1 MRQLITAVV
10 LFVLPTIMLA
20 QSTQPL
26 VAIHESELTQA
37 LETTVAG
44 SSTPTGPGTTGQE
57 WWTPWWHYYNMS
69 DYLEEALRS
78 DGTPY
83 VIVRDADISAGNLL
97 NADGSPKYPIVI
109 SLASEA
115 INNNEIT
122 PLLNYVSAG
131 GFLFVGSSS
140 FTRNPDGTNRGDF
153 AIANAMGMHSATTS
167 LDNWL
172 QDTTLTKQVPH
183 LLVSQLPNVPIFWWM
198 PATNDDT
205 SWGTSLPGE
214 TEHFSTGNGPAVN
227 FHYIWGTTAS
237 GATAVLTGDNA
248 VPYLTTMS
256 YGKGNFVYDAA
267 MQPIQGNG
275 GWAPSMFAYGI
286 FRNAI
291 QWAFATSNLPIVK
304 VSPWP
309 YQYNAA
315 YEVRHDFEDY
325 QTAITQIEAS
335 AKAESQVGALGDY
348 YFCTGTLRVEMNND
362 PSVIASLQR
371 AVTLYGATI
380 GSHNGGLQNPNN
392 PALQVS
398 DYDYW
403 HWGTDEALDD
413 QPSGYASGSAYAL
426 ASLSQAFSDVDGW
439 LTGYEANRRTY
450 VSPYFNG
457 TREGSSQILQQ
468 LGVLTSGEQKVGP
481 FPHWT
486 VSAQTKGKLYGF
498 VTLPPSE
505 WFIAGNIAQS
515 QETVIPPPWTE
526 STLESAVDYYYSLGG
541 LIDFY
546 SHEPST
552 NSNIYQYVLYSA
564 AKPSVWPVN
573 AMTVYNWWTKR
584 TPVKVSPS
592 YAIGGNRFI
601 TTATISGATDP
612 NTAIELV
619 VPNWPVASTGI
630 QVQLNG
636 SFASPSSYRIYN
648 QGIKVLVGTNVT
660 SVQVS
665 YPLTAGPTAQN
676 DSYSVVTGNTLT
688 VHSPGV
694 LSNDNSAGGGSLTA
708 ALATAT
714 SNGTLAFNAD
724 GSFSYVPASGFVG
737 TDRFTYYAINSAGQ
751 SGVATAVLNVTA
763 NGNPVVFTDDF
774 SGQIGS
780 DSFWTTISG
789 TWAVA
794 NSMMNGTS
802 TEGQYGFAYGG
813 QSWTNY
819 TVQAQFKFSP
829 GAWGG
834 GLGGRVN
841 TATGA
846 HYGAWLYPEGS
857 LGPSAVVKVVKF
869 PNWGTWSG
877 NPMATAT
884 IPNLGK
890 TWHTLTASFNG
901 SAIQVSVDG
910 TPYINVTDN
919 GFDSQAPYASG
930 AISLDMW
937 TNPGFP
943 SVMSVKNVSEQALS
957 AAPAAQD
964 DSYSVSAGNTLTVN
978 APGVLS
984 NDTSL
989 GGLAMSATMVSPPA
1003 NGAITLQSS
1012 GGFTYVPTPGFS
1024 GIDQFTYQ
1032 ASSTGGN
1039 SNIATVTVTVL
1050 PPGSQVFFSDN
1061 FGGQGTD
1068 PLWTTVS
1075 GTWTVANGVMT
1086 GISPSGSYGNAYVSG
1101 SWTDYSVETQIQ
1113 FSPGAWGGGIGGQLN
1128 STTGAHYGV
1137 WVLPGGTSGQSP
1149 SIEVVKFEGWT
1160 TWGGTLMAAAP
1171 VPTLSSGWHSLLV
1184 TFHGN
1189 GSVQASL
1196 DGVQYI
1202 NVTDTGFDSQPVYS
1216 SGGISLDM
1224 WTGTPSLMNI
1234 KSLLVF
1240 SASPIAQNDSY
1251 QVSQGSTLAVSAP
1264 GVLSNDT
1271 GNGSSSF
1278 TAAVIT
1284 PPANGT
1290 LNLQPNG
1297 SFTYVPQTSFSGIDS
1312 FTYQANAGGASSNVA
1327 TVTITVVPTG
1337 SQVLF
1342 SDNFSGSGTDPLW
1355 TSVQGTWTVANGTM
1369 HGSGPL
1375 QNYATA
1381 YTSGNWTDYTVQ
1393 AGIQLPAG
1401 AFGSGI
1407 GGRVNPSTGAHYAAW
1422 IYPEGPLRVSAV
1434 LELIKFEGWTTWSG
1448 TPMAT
1453 VSLPNVGTTPH
1464 TLILGFQGNNVQVSY
1479 NGTPYINV
1487 TDNGFDSQPAFTV
1500 GGISLDLWTYETPY
1514 VANITNVL
1522 VLSQP

>member
-1 MRQLITAVV
+1 MRQLIIAAV
-10 LFVLPTIMLA
+10 FFALPTVVLA
-20 QSTQPL
+20 QSTQPV

-37 LETTVAG
+37 LETMAA
-44 SSTPTGPGTTGQE
+44 SSPTPTGSGTTGHQ
-57 WWTPWWHYYNMS
+57 WWTPWWHYYNMT

-83 VIVRDADISAGNLL
+83 VVVKDADISAGNLL

-153 AIANAMGMHSATTS
+153 AIASAMGLHSATTN
-167 LDNWL
+167 LNNWL
-172 QDTTLTKQVPH
+172 QDTTLTKQTQH
-183 LLVSQLPNVPIFWWM
+183 LLVSQIPNVPIFWWM

-205 SWGTSLPGE
+205 SWGISLPGE
-214 TEHFSTGNGPAVN
+214 TTHYSTGNAPAVTS
-227 FHYIWGTTAS
+227 HYIWG
-237 GATAVLTGDNA
+237 ATAGSATVILTGDNN
-248 VPYLTTMS
+248 VPYLTTTA

-325 QTAITQIEAS
+325 QTDISQIAAS
-335 AKAESQVGALGDY
+335 AQAEHQVGALGDY
-348 YFCTGTLRVEMNND
+348 YFCTGTLRTEMNND
-362 PSVIASLQR
+362 PAVIASLQQ

-398 DYDYW
+398 DYDFW
-403 HWGTDEALDD
+403 HWGPDEALND
-413 QPSGYASGSAYAL
+413 QPAGYASGSAYAK
-426 ASLSQAFSDVDGW
+426 ASLSQSFSDIDGW
-439 LTGYEANRRTY
+439 LTGYETNRRTY

-457 TREGSSQILQQ
+457 TREGTSQILQQ
-468 LGVLTSGEQKVGP
+468 LGVLTSGDQKVGP

-486 VSAQTKGKLYGF
+486 VSAQTKGKLYSF
-498 VTLPPSE
+498 VTLPVSE
-505 WFIAGNIAQS
+505 WFIDGNIAQS
-515 QETVIPPPWTE
+515 QETDIPPPWTE
-526 STLESAVDYYYSLGG
+526 STLESAVDYYYNLGG
-541 LIDFY
+541 LINFY

-564 AKPSVWPVN
+564 AKPAVWPVN
-573 AMTVYNWWTKR
+573 SMTVYNWWTRR

-592 YAIGGNRFI
+592 YTIAANRFI

-619 VPNWPVASTGI
+619 IPNWPVASNGI
-630 QVQLNG
+630 QVELNG
-636 SFASPSSYRIYN
+636 SFASPNSYRIYN

-676 DSYSVVTGNTLT
+676 DSYTLVNGNTLT
-688 VHSPGV
+688 IPAPGV
-694 LSNDNSAGGGSLTA
+694 LRNDNSAGGGSLA
-708 ALATAT
+708 AVLATST
-714 SNGTLAFNAD
+714 LNGTLAFNAD
-724 GSFSYVPASGFVG
+724 GSFSYVPTSGFVG
-737 TDRFTYYAINSAGQ
+737 TDRFTYYATNSAGQ
-751 SGVATAVLNVTA
+751 SGVATVTLSVTA
-763 NGNPVVFTDDF
+763 NGNPIIFSDDF

-780 DSFWTTISG
+780 DSFWTTIAG
-789 TWAVA
+789 TWTVA

-802 TEGQYGFAYGG
+802 TEGQYGFAYAGS
-813 QSWTNY
+813 SWTNY
-819 TVQAQFKFSP
+819 TVQAQLKFSP
-829 GAWGG
+829 GAWAGG
-834 GLGGRVN
+834 FGGRVN
-841 TATGA
+841 TGTGA
-846 HYGAWLYPEGS
+846 HYGVWLYPEGS
-857 LGPSAVVKVVKF
+857 LGPSAVVKVIKF
-869 PNWGTWSG
+869 SSWGTWSG
-877 NPMATAT
+877 NPMAIAT
-884 IPNLGK
+884 IPNLGA
-890 TWHTLTASFNG
+890 TWHTLAASFNG

-910 TPYINVTDN
+910 TTYINVTDN
-919 GFDSQAPYASG
+919 GFDSEPPYASG

-943 SVMSVKNVSEQALS
+943 SVMSVQSVSEQALS
-957 AAPAAQD
+957 ATPVALD

-984 NDTSL
+984 NDISL
-989 GGLAMSATMVSPPA
+989 NGSAMSATIVGPSVH
-1003 NGAITLQSS
+1003 GTVTLQSS
-1012 GGFTYVPTPGFS
+1012 GGFAYVPNPGFS

-1032 ASSTGGN
+1032 TSSTGGN
-1039 SNIATVTVTVL
+1039 SNSATVTITVL
-1050 PPGSQVFFSDN
+1050 PTGSQVFFNDT
-1061 FGGQGTD
+1061 FGGQGID

-1075 GTWTVANGVMT
+1075 GTWTVAAGVMT
-1086 GISPSGSYGNAYVSG
+1086 GVSPTGSYGNAYVNG

-1137 WVLPGGTSGQSP
+1137 WIVPEGPNGRSA

-1160 TWGGTLMAAAP
+1160 NWGGTPMATAS
-1171 VPTLSSGWHSLLV
+1171 VPSLGSGWHSFLV

-1202 NVTDTGFDSQPVYS
+1202 NVTDTEFDSQPIYS

-1224 WTGTPSLMNI
+1224 WTATPSLMNI

-1240 SASPIAQNDSY
+1240 SSSPIAQNDSY
-1251 QVSQGSTLAVSAP
+1251 QVSQGGTLTVSAP

-1271 GNGSSSF
+1271 GNGSSGL
-1278 TAAVIT
+1278 TATVVT

-1290 LNLQPNG
+1290 LSLQANG

-1312 FTYQANAGGASSNVA
+1312 FTYQAGAGGALSNVA
-1327 TVTITVVPTG
+1327 SVTITVVPVG

-1342 SDNFSGSGTDPLW
+1342 SDNFSTSGADPLW
-1355 TSVQGTWTVANGTM
+1355 TTVQGTWTVGSGTM
-1369 HGSGPL
+1369 HGTGTSE
-1375 QNYATA
+1375 NYANA
-1381 YTSGNWTDYTVQ
+1381 YATGNWTDYTVQ
-1393 AGIQLPAG
+1393 AQIQLPAG
-1401 AFGSGI
+1401 AFASGL
-1407 GGRVNPSTGAHYAAW
+1407 GGRVNSSTGAHYAAW
-1422 IYPEGPLRVSAV
+1422 IYPEGSLGGSAV
-1434 LELIKFEGWTTWSG
+1434 LKLLKFEGWTTWSG

-1453 VSLPNVGTTPH
+1453 VSLPSVGTTPH
-1464 TLILGFQGNNVQVSY
+1464 TLILGFQGNNVQVLY
-1479 NGTPYINV
+1479 DGTQYINLS
-1487 TDNGFDSQPAFTV
+1487 DNGFDSQPAFTA

-1514 VANITNVL
+1514 VANISNVL